1 MFIQEKQHRG
11 VQPSK
16 GRWEHSQGNT
26 PSPPQPY
33 AHLRGGGAVGEG
45 GRAGGWQRSAL
56 GDPPSHKGLFVA
68 AATSSHSAGKE
79 AARCCSA
86 AFMNAVGPVGVSA
99 PLWARPGVLHP
110 SGPRERPPAAPG
122 PSAEQDPEGMDAAPL
137 PGTLSPTLTQIPPC
151 SILPSHCRDPPVA
164 GEICTPLPF
173 PSPPPSLSTKPWG
186 RAAPPPS
193 LHPSAGPPAH
203 TSPHIWFSHLR

>member
-56 GDPPSHKGLFVA
+56 GDPPSHKGLFVV

-137 PGTLSPTLTQIPPC
+137 PGTLSPTLTDPSLQYFALTLQGPPRC
-151 SILPSHCRDPPVA
+151 WGDLHPPA
-164 GEICTPLPF
+164 LPLPA
-173 PSPPPSLSTKPWG
+173 PIAQHKAMGPGCS
-186 RAAPPPS
+186 PPPS